1 MPDLQ
6 LDKGGQADLV
16 ALEADRISILASV
29 ASAPGTPLSAKL
41 EDGSAVRLKVHRC
54 RKQEGG
60 FLIEGRLVD
69 ATRKLR
75 EDLAARLAPAS
86 PAKPSE

>member
-1 MPDLQ
+1 MPHVT

-16 ALEADRISILASV
+16 SLEADRIALRSTV
-29 ASAPGTPLSAKL
+29 ASAPGSPLSGKL
-41 EDGSAVRLKVHRC
+41 ENGSSLRMKVHRC
-54 RKQEGG
+54 RRQDDR

-75 EDLAARLAPAS
+75 EELAAMLGTGTTNEAS
-86 PAKPSE
+86 D